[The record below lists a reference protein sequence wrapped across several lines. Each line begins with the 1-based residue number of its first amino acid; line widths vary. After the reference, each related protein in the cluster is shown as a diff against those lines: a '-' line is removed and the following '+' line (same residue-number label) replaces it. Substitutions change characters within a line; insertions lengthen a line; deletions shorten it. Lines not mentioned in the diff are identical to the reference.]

1 MGSASQTLRRLA
13 FFALRLHAVQLKE
26 LWLLSCCCQ
35 EGLFA
40 SACQEGLALPRA
52 AAKKS
57 FATCQQ
63 PLLNNNTACQ
73 HCELCSLLQ
82 RAGKTT

>member
-63 PLLNNNTACQ
+63 QPASTANFAACCNEQARPLQPT
-73 HCELCSLLQ
+73 
-82 RAGKTT
+82 